1 MRSDIVKKD
10 FITNIVAYSIHAPQG
25 KKNEN
30 NNLAKKK
37 FCVMSKLKF
46 IFLTLTV
53 GFVNLAGILYHIF
66 YQQKSKSD
74 S

>member
-1 MRSDIVKKD
+1 M
-10 FITNIVAYSIHAPQG
+10 YSIHASQG

-46 IFLTLTV
+46 IFLTV